1 MFNFDIRYVSRKFI
15 SPPIQKM
22 INDAVYFISSAWE
35 NG

>member
-1 MFNFDIRYVSRKFI
+1 MFNFDFRCVLFKFI

-22 INDAVYFISSAWE
+22 ITDAVYFIRTAWE